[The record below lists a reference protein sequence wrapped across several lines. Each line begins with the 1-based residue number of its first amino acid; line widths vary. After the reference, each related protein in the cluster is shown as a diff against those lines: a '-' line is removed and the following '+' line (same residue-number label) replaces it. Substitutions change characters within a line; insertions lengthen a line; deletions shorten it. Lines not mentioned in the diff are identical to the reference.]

1 MQQTPK
7 PSRRAWRR
15 RALSLLLALVMVLG
29 LVPVFPVTEAAAHWA
44 DTYLTQLVEWGFI
57 RSDQANNPDRALTR
71 ADFMAIVNRAYGY
84 HEEGETPFEDIKE
97 TDWFYDDVG
106 IAYTARY
113 INGTSPTT
121 ASPNN
126 PLTRETAA
134 TILGRNMML
143 QESPGELVEFSDAH
157 QISTWASGII
167 KSSME
172 HYLIGGYNDGT
183 FRPRRNVSWG
193 DMASMLTSLV
203 GTPLQ
208 EPGEYSLGGVYGNVT
223 ITSPDVTLRDTVI
236 SGDLYISGGVGLG
249 GIVLENVTVLGRI
262 VACGTGQ
269 AESGQSSILLRNVI
283 ADELLVDNLQDH
295 YVSLRADGIT
305 EIGKTT
311 VRTSAY
317 IEDNT
322 PDGMGLHYISLEG
335 ESYPEGEEPEDWV
348 PIQLDLA
355 GRIEEVVNR
364 TPRSQVRVGAGTVAK
379 LTVDETA
386 EGSNVII
393 DRGAVVKEL
402 NLDTAT
408 PVTGQGDIEHLVVNA
423 PGCEVEMLPDEID
436 IRPGITAIIAGEEM
450 DTVGAKESSELPM
463 ILAGYP
469 QAQDVVP
476 TGLDAAFMTNKAGT
490 VYWAVTAIT
499 DGSVGEEDLIKPP
512 SYGYLAV
519 AHGSVKV
526 LKGNEETISKVTG
539 LTPGGSYYLSAI
551 LVDARGQRS
560 TVKVIAFTTPDN
572 TVPAFCSGYPK
583 MSSIGTG
590 RYPNP
595 GDSDNPGV
603 SQVVV
608 MPNKD
613 CKLYYALLPQGATA
627 PTENELKSSSVSG
640 ALGYGV
646 MDVYK
651 NKDMIFQV
659 HDQILEEKTTYVL
672 YLWLTDADG
681 VNKGKIEKLTFTT
694 DDETPPE
701 FIVEPTVTKATDK
714 SVTLNFRLNEDGTV
728 YWVAV
733 PLNTIYPKPEPNT
746 EYEYA
751 PEDSMYGKLQIA
763 SGMNIGADGKSGRVT
778 AKENADGTITVSGLQ
793 PEVTYKFYYVAKDN
807 AGTDRN
813 YSRVWKMITISTL
826 DVNPPVITQSF
837 ELTSDPNDKTTRPTT
852 DSDIYLDI
860 NENVKCLGKDGG
872 TSFLDLYNNVRNSSS
887 STAAINL
894 WALNLYNA
902 IKLNRT
908 DGTVVRDIH
917 ERTSSY
923 PADFKD
929 SEYTIDYTQAYI
941 TTNPDNPNGI
951 RIVFPSEGLNLESG
965 ARYYF
970 TITGL
975 YDTSDN
981 QNQIKPD
988 PIDFTIPARRTEA
1001 IKQGHSVEPFDVAP
1015 PTVWFYTNPGVG
1027 AGDGPT
1033 DRDTNG
1039 NLKTENVTDADGNV
1053 TTQYVAETPDRYF
1066 RIDPTSTG
1074 SANSS
1079 ISYDILMWS
1088 NLASTDFSLYY
1099 RVIDPDKTGKDRI
1112 IGKNNEYPSTYTYT
1126 DPKTGKETEITDY
1139 LILPDDATAAD
1150 YANQK
1155 VDDNGWIWLGTN
1167 TVTSLSASG
1176 WSTKSVNRTFNNC
1189 DATNFPQLKNLND
1202 HLEYEFVISLERFK
1216 GDSDREIWSG
1226 EVDFQFDVIAGQSS
1240 ELEDVSRNLAR
1251 GRDYLKTTYIDRG
1264 RISNIGWWDQ
1274 EKQETL
1280 ELEWT
1285 RLAIGMPK
1293 FSNRTP
1299 NFSNITHE
1307 SATLNVSLSSTG
1319 TVHYV
1324 VEVAKNASGLPELPT
1339 TRKVTDAE
1347 KTAIEAAITAGTL
1360 DNSVWVDN
1368 SHEEIYIVYE
1378 DVKGIALPPNSGIEA
1393 MPDWMIGTEDGDW
1406 PATNATDIPLGT
1418 NQITLPSFDRV
1429 GSYDDLWDT
1438 AAPVAHGS
1446 FAAGSTTATAEVITG
1461 LEPSTDYYVYIVI
1474 DNDAGSQS
1482 HGYIYHFKTNPTM
1495 KPQINISPESDGS
1508 ALLST
1513 DNAATMSYIL
1523 FTLSDATSDDEEKL
1537 RVLKEP
1543 FNKYIDGQDKAPE
1556 YGVTG
1561 SLPSVW
1567 NEDDFTVLDAL
1578 RTPYTVTAFDESEP
1592 GIYIPKTADGLT
1604 KPYEGGYSVFDIYA
1618 NGTLRQAIE
1627 ELILRNA
1634 QQFENQSFTNVTRID
1649 YGSGINT
1656 PGNGE
1661 EIKRALK
1668 GVEEGVEYVILTLAQ
1683 NNPLRGDEADK
1694 ASYAIESFK
1703 AFYPIEKSAGE
1714 APNLKEAT
1722 LSLVDLDP
1730 PTIPANGLPTFT
1742 GTLTLRFDKKL
1753 YTHVGGQNVIL
1764 DNDNIK
1770 DLQFTPQLGNFT
1782 PTTIA
1787 TATPPNPSDTIT
1799 IEFEKLRTG
1808 QTLTLPGGMYALC
1821 NASDAGA
1828 PEALKIQLM
1837 SEERVEGN
1845 YNRLYVWYVVT
1856 WGSKDNPDDDYAV
1869 FTTDE
1874 MMVYQEKL
1882 PDPTPD
1888 PEPTADPAADGP
1900 GAVVISKPVTPT
1912 GLTFSNIS
1920 GAKLSGSTMK
1930 MTGTSLSSTV
1940 KATISPSGA
1949 TGTITWTSS
1958 NPKVASVVSSGTGG
1972 AQAKITGLTAGTATI
1987 TAKVGSVERSFTVT
2001 VSPSVTIS
2009 SFTANSTAS
2018 TLTKGTDGTYTWTRK
2033 SGTSCA
2039 ATLKFTT
2046 GMSLDNTT
2054 VTVTSSDTKAVS
2066 VGNVTKSGTTGQV
2079 QLTFGSMNTS
2089 GQVTITVKAGS
2100 VTQSFKIK
2108 LVGSDVSAVNI
2119 ASTKK

>member
-7 PSRRAWRR
+7 PSRRVWRR

-57 RSDQANNPDRALTR
+57 RADQANNPDRALTR

-143 QESPGELVEFSDAH
+143 QESPGELVEFTDAH
-157 QISTWASGII
+157 QISTWASGTI
-167 KSSME
+167 KSSLE
-172 HYLIGGYNDGT
+172 HYLIGGYSDGT
-183 FRPRRNVSWG
+183 FRPQRNVSWG
-193 DMASMLTSLV
+193 EMASMLTSLV

-269 AESGQSSILLRNVI
+269 AEGGQSSILLRNVT

-386 EGSNVII
+386 EGSSVII

-408 PVTGQGDIEHLVVNA
+408 LVTGEGDIEHLVVNA

-469 QAQDVVP
+469 EAQDVVP

-595 GDSDNPGV
+595 GDSANPGV

-872 TSFLDLYNNVRNSSS
+872 TSFLDLYDKVRNSSGS
-887 STAAINL
+887 ARDAAINL

-923 PADFKD
+923 PEDFKD
-929 SEYTIDYTQAYI
+929 SDYTIDYTQAYI

-1027 AGDGPT
+1027 SGDGPT
-1033 DRDTNG
+1033 DRDAKG
-1039 NLKTENVTDADGNV
+1039 NLKVETVTDADGNV
-1053 TTQYVAETPDRYF
+1053 IETRNVPETPDRYF
-1066 RIDPTSTG
+1066 RIDPTST
-1074 SANSS
+1074 SS
-1079 ISYDILMWS
+1079 SNNRISYDILMWS

-1099 RVIDPDKTGKDRI
+1099 RVIDPDKTGSSKILDEN
-1112 IGKNNEYPSTYTYT
+1112 GKYPSTYTYT

-1139 LILPDDATAAD
+1139 LILPDGATAAD
-1150 YANQK
+1150 YANQV
-1155 VDDNGWIWLGTN
+1155 VDDNGWIWMGTN

-1176 WSTKSVNRTFNNC
+1176 WSTKSVNKTFNNC
-1189 DATNFPQLKNLND
+1189 DPTNYPQLKNLND

-1251 GRDYLKTTYIDRG
+1251 GRDYLKTTYIDKG

-1324 VEVAKNASGLPELPT
+1324 VEVAKNSNGLPELPT

-1495 KPQINISPESDGS
+1495 KPKITISPESDGS
-1508 ALLST
+1508 AWLAT
-1513 DNAATMSYIL
+1513 DNAATLHYVL
-1523 FTLSDATSDDEEKL
+1523 FSLAEATDTDGEHKDKLSI
-1537 RVLKEP
+1537 LKEP
-1543 FNKYIDGQDKAPE
+1543 FNKYLDGSDGNPQF
-1556 YGVTG
+1556 GVTG
-1561 SLPSVW
+1561 GIPSIW
-1567 NEDDFTVLDAL
+1567 SDDSFTVLDAL
-1578 RTPYTVTAFDESEP
+1578 TTTYSYADIPSADRTDDS
-1592 GIYIPKTADGLT
+1592 IYIAKTADGLT
-1604 KPYEGGYSVFDIYA
+1604 TPYEGYSVFDIYA
-1618 NGTLRQAIE
+1618 NATIRRQIDD
-1627 ELILRNA
+1627 LIRTNA
-1634 QQFENQSFTNVTRID
+1634 GANGATRID
-1649 YGSGINT
+1649 YSPGAGLNT
-1656 PGNGE
+1656 PGNDE
-1661 EIKRALK
+1661 AIQRVLK
-1668 GVEEGVEYVILTLAQ
+1668 DVNEGNQYVILTLAQ
-1683 NNPLRGDEADK
+1683 NNPKRGDETDK
-1694 ASYAIESFK
+1694 ANHEIDSFK
-1703 AFYPIEKSAGE
+1703 AYNPIEKSAGA
-1714 APNLKEAT
+1714 APNLLDAT
-1722 LSLVDLDP
+1722 LAIVNLDP
-1730 PTIPANGLPTFT
+1730 DPTPSGKLPSFT
-1742 GTLTLRFDKKL
+1742 GTLTLLFDKKL
-1753 YTHVGGQNVIL
+1753 YTHVDGKNTIL
-1764 DNDNIK
+1764 TNANINNLK
-1770 DLQFTPQLGNFT
+1770 FQAAVSGVTL
-1782 PTTIA
+1782 TT
-1787 TATPPNPSDTIT
+1787 TATTDEASDTIT
-1799 IEFEKLRTG
+1799 MEFEQLRTG
-1808 QTLTLPGGMYALC
+1808 QTITLPGSPKVLY
-1821 NASDAGA
+1821 NASDVGA
-1828 PEALKIQLM
+1828 
-1837 SEERVEGN
+1837 EEGLVIKLESDVRVEDGYRN
-1845 YNRLYVWYVVT
+1845 TYVRYVVT
-1856 WGSKDNPDDDYAV
+1856 WGTQGTHPDYLQR
-1869 FTTDE
+1869 TTDWIL
-1874 MMVYQEKL
+1874 VAQEEI
-1882 PDPTPD
+1882 PTTD
-1888 PEPTADPAADGP
+1888 PEPTADTAADGP
-1900 GAVVISKPVTPT
+1900 GAVIISNPVTPT
-1912 GLTFSNIS
+1912 GLTFTNVS

-1930 MTGTSLSSTV
+1930 MTGTSLSSTI

-1987 TAKVGSVERSFTVT
+1987 TAKVGSVSRSFTVT

-2054 VTVTSSDTKAVS
+2054 VKVTSSDTKAVS
-2066 VGNVTKSGTTGQV
+2066 VGSVTKSGTTGQV

-2089 GQVTITVKAGS
+2089 GQVTITIKAGD
-2100 VTQSFKIK
+2100 VTQTFKIK

>member
-7 PSRRAWRR
+7 PSRRVWRR

-57 RSDQANNPDRALTR
+57 RADQANNPDRALTR

-193 DMASMLTSLV
+193 EMASMLTSLV

-269 AESGQSSILLRNVI
+269 AEGGQSSILLRNVT

-386 EGSNVII
+386 EGSSVII

-436 IRPGITAIIAGEEM
+436 IRPGVTAIIAGEEM

-499 DGSVGEEDLIKPP
+499 DGSIGEEDLIKPP

-560 TVKVIAFTTPDN
+560 TVKVISFTTPDN
-572 TVPAFCSGYPK
+572 TVPAFCAGYPK
-583 MSSIGTG
+583 MSKVSRT
-590 RYPNP
+590 
-595 GDSDNPGV
+595 DSV
-603 SQVVV
+603 VVV

-613 CKLYYALLPQGATA
+613 CKLYYALLPEGATA
-627 PTENELKSSSVSG
+627 PTENELKSNAVSG

-646 MDVYK
+646 RDVTK
-651 NKDMIFQV
+651 NVEDTFRV
-659 HDQILEEKTTYVL
+659 NDVILDEQTTYVL

-681 VNKGKIEKLTFTT
+681 VNKGKIDSLKFTT

-701 FIVEPTVTKATDK
+701 FIVDPHVTKATDK
-714 SVTLNFRLNEDGTV
+714 NVTLTFRLNENGTV

-733 PLNTIYPKPEPNT
+733 PSGTLYPKPEPGT
-746 EYEYA
+746 SYETAPLNSDYA
-751 PEDSMYGKLQIA
+751 KLQVS
-763 SGMNIGADGKSGRVT
+763 SGMNIGADGKSGKVT

-793 PEVTYKFYYVAKDN
+793 PEVTYDFYYLAKDN
-807 AGTDRN
+807 AGPDRN
-813 YSRVWKMITISTL
+813 YSVTVKKITISTL

-872 TSFLDLYNNVRNSSS
+872 TSFRELYDNVRNSSGS
-887 STAAINL
+887 AQNAAISL

-929 SEYTIDYTQAYI
+929 SDYTIDYTQAYV

-1027 AGDGPT
+1027 SGDGPI
-1033 DRDTNG
+1033 DRDANG
-1039 NLKTENVTDADGNV
+1039 NLKEENVTDADGNV
-1053 TTQYVAETPDRYF
+1053 TGTRGVPETPDRYF
-1066 RIDPTSTG
+1066 RIDPSSTG
-1074 SANSS
+1074 SSNNS

-1099 RVIDPDKTGKDRI
+1099 RVIDPDKAGSSKILDENGK
-1112 IGKNNEYPSTYTYT
+1112 YPSTYTYT

-1139 LILPDDATAAD
+1139 LILPDGATAVD
-1150 YANQK
+1150 YANQT
-1155 VDDNGWIWLGTN
+1155 VDSNGWIWMGTN
-1167 TVTSLSASG
+1167 TVNNLPSSG
-1176 WSTKSVNRTFNNC
+1176 WSAKSVNKTFNNC
-1189 DATNFPQLKNLND
+1189 DPTNFPLLKNLND

-1216 GDSDREIWSG
+1216 GDTDRDIWSG

-1240 ELEDVSRNLAR
+1240 VLEQVSSTLSMGRN
-1251 GRDYLKTTYIDRG
+1251 YLKTNYIDKG
-1264 RISNIGWWDQ
+1264 LVSHISWWDQ
-1274 EKQETL
+1274 ESQPTL

-1285 RLAIGMPK
+1285 RLAIGMPG
-1293 FSNRTP
+1293 FSSRRPT
-1299 NFSNITHE
+1299 FSDFTHE
-1307 SATLNVSLSSTG
+1307 SVTLNVSLTSTG
-1319 TVHYV
+1319 TIHYV
-1324 VEVAKNASGLPELPT
+1324 VDLAKSTGGFPEIPT
-1339 TRKVTDAE
+1339 TRKVTEDEAE
-1347 KTAIEAAITAGTL
+1347 KIQAAIDAGTL
-1360 DNSVWVDN
+1360 DSSIWTTSAKD
-1368 SHEEIYIVYE
+1368 EIYLVFE
-1378 DVKGIALPPNSGIEA
+1378 NLPEGVDPPPRNGIEA
-1393 MPDWMIGTEDGDW
+1393 MPNWMKGVPEGTVAE
-1406 PATNATDIPLGT
+1406 NGT
-1418 NQITLPSFDRV
+1418 VDNPREKYNMITSPNFDEV
-1429 GSYDDLWDT
+1429 ASYDDLWEGS
-1438 AAPVAHGS
+1438 APVAHGS
-1446 FAAGSTTATAEVITG
+1446 FSAGSSTPTAEIITG
-1461 LEPSTDYYVYIVI
+1461 LQPDTDYYIYIVI
-1474 DNDAGSQS
+1474 DNDAGSTS
-1482 HGYIYHFKTNPTM
+1482 HGYIYHFKTEKTP
-1495 KPQINISPESDGS
+1495 KPKVNIRPQTSDGTADVWTPDVDS
-1508 ALLST
+1508 KMKYVLFEESEAWGIELLKQPFADFVDTSGDFVPDGKEMPNCWGENWKPTDT
-1513 DNAATMSYIL
+1513 DNRG
-1523 FTLSDATSDDEEKL
+1523 DDVK
-1537 RVLKEP
+1537 
-1543 FNKYIDGQDKAPE
+1543 G
-1556 YGVTG
+1556 
-1561 SLPSVW
+1561 
-1567 NEDDFTVLDAL
+1567 FTVLDAL
-1578 RTPYTVTAFDESEP
+1578 MTTYSNAAARSSSNASKA
-1592 GIYIPKTADGLT
+1592 YIPLAQDNSVEL
-1604 KPYEGGYSVFDIYA
+1604 YEGGYSVFDIYA
-1618 NGTLRQAIE
+1618 NDEIRQKVDALIRNFEGRGTAEVMRSGDWDYTAS
-1627 ELILRNA
+1627 RDGVGNR
-1634 QQFENQSFTNVTRID
+1634 QFEPPIAAGATYVLLVAGQRAVMGADDPGVD
-1649 YGSGINT
+1649 Y
-1656 PGNGE
+1656 
-1661 EIKRALK
+1661 
-1668 GVEEGVEYVILTLAQ
+1668 
-1683 NNPLRGDEADK
+1683 LRDA
-1694 ASYAIESFK
+1694 FK
-1703 AFYPIEKSAGE
+1703 ANTKIYKTDGE
-1714 APNLKEAT
+1714 APELQDVPMASVTKNKQDSNAYDFTILLKFDKNLYNGDKKPISAEEFKKALLT
-1722 LSLVDLDP
+1722 VGDISDLDV
-1730 PTIPANGLPTFT
+1730 TIPDPNTPASAFTIKGKTSTLPSGLMILNDENAQVIWNANHIPADEDLMIQFSELQVRRTEDDKQIVEEEYL
-1742 GTLTLRFDKKL
+1742 TLTI
-1753 YTHVGGQNVIL
+1753 TWGE
-1764 DNDNIK
+1764 K
-1770 DLQFTPQLGNFT
+1770 DWEFEFVVNKTTTQK
-1782 PTTIA
+1782 PTT
-1787 TATPPNPSDTIT
+1787 
-1799 IEFEKLRTG
+1799 
-1808 QTLTLPGGMYALC
+1808 
-1821 NASDAGA
+1821 
-1828 PEALKIQLM
+1828 
-1837 SEERVEGN
+1837 
-1845 YNRLYVWYVVT
+1845 
-1856 WGSKDNPDDDYAV
+1856 
-1869 FTTDE
+1869 
-1874 MMVYQEKL
+1874 
-1882 PDPTPD
+1882 
-1888 PEPTADPAADGP
+1888 PEPTADPAAEGP
-1900 GAVVISKPVTPT
+1900 GAVIISNPVTPT
-1912 GLTFSNIS
+1912 GLTFSNVS

-1930 MTGTSLSSTV
+1930 MTGTSLSSTI

-2054 VTVTSSDTKAVS
+2054 VKVTSSDTKAVS
-2066 VGNVTKSGTTGQV
+2066 VGSVTKSGTTGQV

-2089 GQVTITVKAGS
+2089 GQVTITIKAGD
-2100 VTQSFKIK
+2100 VTQTFTIK

>member
-7 PSRRAWRR
+7 PSRRVWRR

-57 RSDQANNPDRALTR
+57 RADQANNPDRALTR

-193 DMASMLTSLV
+193 EMASMLTSLV

-269 AESGQSSILLRNVI
+269 AEGGQSSILLRNVT

-408 PVTGQGDIEHLVVNA
+408 LVTGEGDIEHLVVNA

-929 SEYTIDYTQAYI
+929 SDYTIDYTQAYI

-1251 GRDYLKTTYIDRG
+1251 GRDYLKTTYIDKG

-1324 VEVAKNASGLPELPT
+1324 VEVAKNSNGLPELPT

-1495 KPQINISPESDGS
+1495 KPKIGIRPESDGS
-1508 ALLST
+1508 AWLST
-1513 DNAATMSYIL
+1513 DNTATMYYVL
-1523 FTLSDATSDDEEKL
+1523 FTVSDATDGTNKL
-1537 RVLKEP
+1537 SILKEK
-1543 FNKYIDGQDKAPE
+1543 FIDYLDEGD

-1561 SLPSVW
+1561 SLPSIYQ
-1567 NEDDFTVLDAL
+1567 DLTVLEAL
-1578 RTPYTVTAFDESEP
+1578 TTAYSYANLPSSDRTDSSV
-1592 GIYIPKTADGLT
+1592 YIPKTADGLT
-1604 KPYEGGYSVFDIYA
+1604 SPYEGGYSVFDIYA
-1618 NGTLRQAIE
+1618 NGDLRRQIDE
-1627 ELILRNA
+1627 MIRNSVGLNGA
-1634 QQFENQSFTNVTRID
+1634 TRID
-1649 YGSGINT
+1649 YGTDIST
-1656 PGNGE
+1656 PGDGGE
-1661 EIKRALK
+1661 IQQALK
-1668 GVEEGVEYVILTLAQ
+1668 DVIEGNEYVILTLAL
-1683 NNPLRGDEADK
+1683 NNPRRGDETDK
-1694 ASYAIESFK
+1694 TTYEIESFK
-1703 AFYPIEKSAGE
+1703 AYSPIEKSAGA
-1714 APNLKEAT
+1714 APNLIDVLGIPRKEG
-1722 LSLVDLDP
+1722 
-1730 PTIPANGLPTFT
+1730 NGDTYSGNLIM
-1742 GTLTLRFDKKL
+1742 RFDKNL
-1753 YTHVGGQNVIL
+1753 YTGNPPRPLISTDMTSLSGKFDKTN
-1764 DNDNIK
+1764 NNITVTATTTATTAVPSP
-1770 DLQFTPQLGNFT
+1770 QFTLAISKMEIGDTISLPPSPPFLANASGANPDENMTIKLERYTEVDEQTGDTLIKVRFVVDWGPSDPYHWESDGTEIDRIVAPQPTPEPGGDT
-1782 PTTIA
+1782 PT
-1787 TATPPNPSDTIT
+1787 
-1799 IEFEKLRTG
+1799 
-1808 QTLTLPGGMYALC
+1808 
-1821 NASDAGA
+1821 
-1828 PEALKIQLM
+1828 
-1837 SEERVEGN
+1837 
-1845 YNRLYVWYVVT
+1845 
-1856 WGSKDNPDDDYAV
+1856 
-1869 FTTDE
+1869 
-1874 MMVYQEKL
+1874 
-1882 PDPTPD
+1882 
-1888 PEPTADPAADGP
+1888 DGP
-1900 GAVVISKPVTPT
+1900 GAISIKPVTPT
-1912 GLTFSNIS
+1912 GLTFTNVS

-1930 MTGTSLSSTV
+1930 MTGTSLSSTI

-2054 VTVTSSDTKAVS
+2054 VKVTSSDTKAVS
-2066 VGNVTKSGTTGQV
+2066 VGSVTKSGTTGQV

-2089 GQVTITVKAGS
+2089 GQVTITIKAGD
-2100 VTQSFKIK
+2100 VTQTFKIK